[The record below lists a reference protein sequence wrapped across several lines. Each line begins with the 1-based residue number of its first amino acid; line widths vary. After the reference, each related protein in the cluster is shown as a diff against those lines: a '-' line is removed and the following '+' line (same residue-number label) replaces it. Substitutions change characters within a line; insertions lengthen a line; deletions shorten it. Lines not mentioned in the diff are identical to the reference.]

1 MQLAYLIVMEQR
13 LQSGLFQS
21 DELLACTRLFG
32 LSSIKYIL
40 NFIFDEK
47 NGIFGCSVFLDEGM
61 RNEFVRNRL
70 LLSFLQFLQAPKN
83 FTAKKTIN
91 FNAKIFKP
99 SSDK

>member
-1 MQLAYLIVMEQR
+1 MQLAYLIVMEQRR

-70 LLSFLQFLQAPKN
+70 LLSFLQSYNSSKRRKILRPKKRS
-83 FTAKKTIN
+83 TST
-91 FNAKIFKP
+91 
-99 SSDK
+99 